1 MVSRDVAR
9 KIVNTYG
16 KAWVER
22 DPELVVTI
30 FCEDGEYGEYLLK
43 CSHKGHLAIKAHWQK
58 KVVEEQSEIKFEL
71 LNLFV
76 DGDTFIAEWDAVF
89 FSNVENKTIH
99 LEQVGIFEMIGD
111 KVKRLREYW
120 HSERF

>member
-9 KIVNTYG
+9 EIVNTYG
-16 KAWVER
+16 KAWVQM
-22 DPELVVTI
+22 DPELVITI
-30 FCEDGEYGEYLLK
+30 FHEDGEYGEYLLK
-43 CSHKGHLAIKAHWQK
+43 CSHKGHQAIKEHWQK
-58 KVVEEQSEIKFEL
+58 KVVNEQSKIKFEL

-99 LEQVGIFEMIGD
+99 LVQVGIFDVVGD

-120 HSERF
+120 HSQRL